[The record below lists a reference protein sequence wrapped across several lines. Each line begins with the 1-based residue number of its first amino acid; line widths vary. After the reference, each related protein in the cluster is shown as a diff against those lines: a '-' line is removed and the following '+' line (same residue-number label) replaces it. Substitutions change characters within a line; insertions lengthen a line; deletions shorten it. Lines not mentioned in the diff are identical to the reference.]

1 MSEPLI
7 ELQHVFFRYEGV
19 GASPQPA
26 LSDISLQLGGIECTA
41 IVGPSGSGKTTLIQ
55 HFTGLLRPTA
65 GQVFFR
71 GQDIWNRHFKQQMVR
86 RAIGLVFQF
95 PEAQLFEET
104 VEKDIAF
111 GPKNA
116 MLPVEEI
123 RQRVQAAMN
132 AVDLAPELFLERS
145 PFRLSEGEKRRVAI
159 AGVLA
164 MQPKLLVFDEP
175 TAGLDPRGVR
185 RFVSIIRRL
194 QAEGQGVVVIT
205 HNMDFVAEVAD
216 RVVVMNKG
224 AILFDGMPQE
234 LFNNTAL
241 INQADLERPA
251 LYAALAEM
259 APKLPFEVS
268 DVLNIQQLEERFKMY
283 LRNCVN

>member
-1 MSEPLI
+1 MTEPLL
-7 ELQHVFFRYEGV
+7 ELYHVFFRYGGV

-26 LSDISLQLGGIECTA
+26 LRDISLKLNGTECTA

-55 HFTGLLRPTA
+55 HFTGLLHPTE
-65 GQVFFR
+65 GRVFFR
-71 GQDIWNRHFKQQMVR
+71 NQDIWSRHFKQQVVR
-86 RAIGLVFQF
+86 QEIGLVFQF

-116 MLPVEEI
+116 MLPPEEI
-123 RQRVQAAMN
+123 RRRVEAAMS

-164 MQPKLLVFDEP
+164 MQPKMLVFDEP
-175 TAGLDPRGVR
+175 TAGLDPRGVN
-185 RFVSIIRRL
+185 RFVSIINRL
-194 QAEGQGVVVIT
+194 RTEDKGVVVIT

-224 AILFDGMPQE
+224 AILFDGIPQALFKNSE
-234 LFNNTAL
+234 LL
-241 INQADLERPA
+241 RQADLERPA
-251 LYAALAEM
+251 LSAALDEM
-259 APKLPFEVS
+259 TTKLPFEVR
-268 DVLNIQQLEERFKMY
+268 DILTIQQLEERFKMY
-283 LRNCVN
+283 FRN